1 MQGAKQEVK
10 VAGSCA
16 RCRVGVTKV
25 GRKVVFDWFSPAY
38 RIFGRWAKAETTG
51 LSHGEPPDIRP
62 AGADPLVTG

>member
-1 MQGAKQEVK
+1 MWRAKHEHRGQVDAQD
-10 VAGSCA
+10 AGLVSPNP
-16 RCRVGVTKV
+16 RGS
-25 GRKVVFDWFSPAY
+25 VVFDWFSPAY